1 MESEYIACSHACKD
15 LYPIMDLINKF
26 AVIIDI
32 PTTST
37 ANLHIMIHEDN
48 IGALTLCNL
57 EPRQLSPRSKHYA
70 LKCHWFCKQLKQHN
84 IMLTKISTE
93 DQTGDIFT
101 KGLGTVPF
109 TCLQKKLMGW

>member
-1 MESEYIACSHACKD
+1 
-15 LYPIMDLINKF
+15 MDLINKF

-48 IGALTLCNL
+48 IGTLTLRNL
-57 EPRQLSPRSKHYA
+57 EPRQISTRSKHYA

-93 DQTGDIFT
+93 T
-101 KGLGTVPF
+101 KLETF
-109 TCLQKKLMGW
+109 SQKDLVQYLSLVCKRSSWGGNSLSHAFF